1 MKKLIAIIGIFL
13 LVGAFSMSAFAVG
26 NENKDQSR
34 IANRIAA
41 LQERQQKIAAQKTK
55 AEAKRQQIKTKQEE
69 YAAFRKAL
77 SEKRDQMSANQIV
90 NITLKQQN
98 NQLRIDLANSIK
110 TIKDRDKKLSDAT
123 LTKIKA
129 YHTQIKDIASGIKE
143 TKGDMKDILIKNKGF
158 IKAKD
163 YTSMNTAFEGIYK
176 IQQLTNTDIKKIN
189 GILQEMVK
197 LLANEV

>member
-1 MKKLIAIIGIFL
+1 MKKIIATLGIFL
-13 LVGAFSMSAFAVG
+13 LVGVFSMTAFAVG
-26 NENKDQSR
+26 NQNKDQSR
-34 IANRIAA
+34 ITNRIAA
-41 LQERQQKIAAQKTK
+41 LQERQQKITAQKVEK
-55 AEAKRQQIKTKQEE
+55 EAKRQQIKTKQEE
-69 YAAFRKAL
+69 YTAFRKAL
-77 SEKRDQMSANQIV
+77 GEKRDQMSANQID

-110 TIKDRDKKLSDAT
+110 AIKDRDKKLSDAT

-129 YHTQIKDIASGIKE
+129 YHAQIKDITSGIKE
-143 TKGDMKDILIKNKGF
+143 TKGDIKDILIKNKGF

-176 IQQLTNTDIKKIN
+176 IQQLTNADIKQIN

>member
-1 MKKLIAIIGIFL
+1 MKKIIATLGIFL
-13 LVGAFSMSAFAVG
+13 LVGVFSMTAFAVG
-26 NENKDQSR
+26 NQNKDQS
-34 IANRIAA
+34 RIAA
-41 LQERQQKIAAQKTK
+41 LQERQQKITAQKVEK
-55 AEAKRQQIKTKQEE
+55 EAKRQQIKTKQEE
-69 YAAFRKAL
+69 YTAFRKAL
-77 SEKRDQMSANQIV
+77 GEKRDQMSANQID

-110 TIKDRDKKLSDAT
+110 AIKDRDKKLSDAT

-129 YHTQIKDIASGIKE
+129 YHTQIKDITSGIKE
-143 TKGDMKDILIKNKGF
+143 TKGDIKDILIKNKGF

-176 IQQLTNTDIKKIN
+176 IQQLTNADITQIN
-189 GILQEMVK
+189 GILQKMVK

>member
-1 MKKLIAIIGIFL
+1 MKKIIATLGIFL
-13 LVGAFSMSAFAVG
+13 LVGVFSMTAFAVG
-26 NENKDQSR
+26 NQNKDQS
-34 IANRIAA
+34 RIAA
-41 LQERQQKIAAQKTK
+41 LQERQQKITAQKVEK
-55 AEAKRQQIKTKQEE
+55 EAKRQQIKTKQEE
-69 YAAFRKAL
+69 YTAFRKAL
-77 SEKRDQMSANQIV
+77 GEKRDQMSANQID

-110 TIKDRDKKLSDAT
+110 AIKDRDKKLSDAT

-129 YHTQIKDIASGIKE
+129 YHTQIKDITSGIKE
-143 TKGDMKDILIKNKGF
+143 TKGDIKDILIKNKGF

-176 IQQLTNTDIKKIN
+176 IQQLTNADIKQIN